1 MVEPYYNS
9 SYGSGMEGFMHY
21 GNTLVDGWLV
31 NAFLLIIFGIV
42 TYVMNK
48 GEWKTPTVIAFASM
62 ITLITAIIFKLFT
75 DVSEMII
82 FLLIFVLGAS
92 VLWSI
97 LSKQSGA

>member
-9 SYGSGMEGFMHY
+9 SYGLGVEGFMNY
-21 GNTLVDGWLV
+21 GNTLVDGWMV
-31 NAFLLIIFGIV
+31 NGFLLVIFGIIA
-42 TYVMNK
+42 YVMNK
-48 GEWKTPTVIAFASM
+48 GEWKIPTIMAFASLV
-62 ITLITAIIFKLFT
+62 TLLTAIIFKLFT

-97 LSKQSGA
+97 LSKQSGT